1 MEHYRTSGREV
12 VASFWRNRSLILALT
27 KREVVSRYQG
37 SAFGLAWS
45 FFNPILLL
53 TVYTFIFSVVFK
65 ARWGASVDTTQTAFA
80 LILFVGLI
88 VHGLFAECLQRAP
101 SLVLSNVNYVKK
113 VVFPLEIL
121 PWVAFGA
128 ALFHACISFGV
139 LLLAMLV
146 LQHQLS
152 WTVVLFPLML
162 APLALGTLGV
172 SWFLAS
178 LGVYIR
184 DIAQITGMIVTV
196 LLFLSPVF
204 YPISALP
211 EKYQWV
217 ANLNPLAFV
226 IESSRSVLLFGEI
239 PSFTHWF
246 VLMFASALLAWLGFF
261 WFQKTR
267 KGFADVL

>member
-1 MEHYRTSGREV
+1 MEKFPTSARAMIG
-12 VASFWRNRSLILALT
+12 SLWRNHSLIISLT
-27 KREVVSRYQG
+27 KREVISRYQG
-37 SAFGLAWS
+37 SIFGLAWS
-45 FFNPILLL
+45 FFNPVLLL

-65 ARWGASVDTTQTAFA
+65 ARWGMSTNPDNTEFA

-101 SLVLSNVNYVKK
+101 TLILSNVNYVKK
-113 VVFPLEIL
+113 VIFPLEIL
-121 PWVAFGA
+121 PWIAFGA
-128 ALFHACISFGV
+128 ALFHAVISFMVLMVG
-139 LLLAMLV
+139 LLLLN
-146 LQHQLS
+146 HGIPLS
-152 WTVVLFPLML
+152 AVLFPIVIL
-162 APLALGTLGV
+162 PLALGALGV
-172 SWFLAS
+172 SWFLAG

-184 DIAQITGMIVTV
+184 DIGQITGMIVTI

-226 IESSRSVLLFGEI
+226 IESSRSVLIFGQS
-239 PSFTHWF
+239 PDWTHWF
-246 VLMFASALLAWLGFF
+246 LLTLAGVVVAWLGFF

>member
-1 MEHYRTSGREV
+1 MEDYRTSGQEV
-12 VASFWRNRSLILALT
+12 VASTWRNRSLILALT
-27 KREVVSRYQG
+27 KREVISRYQG
-37 SAFGLAWS
+37 STLGLAWS

-65 ARWGASVDTTQTAFA
+65 ARWGVDTDSSKTAFA

-101 SLVLSNVNYVKK
+101 LLVLGNVNYVKK
-113 VVFPLEIL
+113 VIFPLEIL
-121 PWVAFGA
+121 PLVAFGA
-128 ALFHACISFGV
+128 ALFHASISFGV
-139 LLLAMLV
+139 LLVAMLI
-146 LQHQLS
+146 LQHTIP
-152 WTVVLFPLML
+152 WTAVLFPIVLL
-162 APLALGTLGV
+162 PLALGTLGV
-172 SWFLAS
+172 SWFLAA
-178 LGVYIR
+178 LGVFIR
-184 DIAQITGMIVTV
+184 DISQMTGMFVTV
-196 LLFLSPVF
+196 LLFISPVF

-226 IESSRSVLLFGEI
+226 IESSRGVLIFGEL
-239 PSFTHWF
+239 PDWTHWLF
-246 VLMFASALLAWLGFF
+246 LTLASAVVAWLGFY